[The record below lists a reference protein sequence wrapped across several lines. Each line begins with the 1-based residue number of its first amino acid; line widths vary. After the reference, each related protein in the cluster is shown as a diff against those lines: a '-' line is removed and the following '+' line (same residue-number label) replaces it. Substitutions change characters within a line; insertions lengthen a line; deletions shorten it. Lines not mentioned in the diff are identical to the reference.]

1 MAPRDIDKLTEEVH
15 ELFEELWRIPRFV
28 GMRRGFRPP
37 VDVFLTEGP
46 RELTVVMDVSGIDP
60 GCVKIDASERQLVI
74 AGERRRPRVEGQSF
88 HQAEIEYGPFE
99 RHIGLTEPVDPAS
112 ARATYAGGLLTI
124 VLPIAARA
132 SGAVKIP
139 VEVSEEDDVA

>member
-1 MAPRDIDKLTEEVH
+1 VAPRDIDKLTEEVH

-37 VDVFLTEGP
+37 VDVFLTDGP
-46 RELTVVMDVSGIDP
+46 RELTVVMDVAGIEP
-60 GCVKIDASERQLVI
+60 SCVTVDASDRHLLI
-74 AGERRRPRVEGQSF
+74 AGERLRPRVEGQTF
-88 HQAEIEYGPFE
+88 QHAEIEYGLFE
-99 RHIGLTEPVDPAS
+99 RHIALTEPVDPAA

-132 SGAVKIP
+132 SGPVKIP
-139 VEVSEEDDVA
+139 VDVREEDGS